1 MSEQIA
7 IQQKKDAIRD
17 QLAAQAGRYDE
28 RLAKIDDER
37 TRDQYA
43 NLASFFSRMGTA
55 TPRRGGLLGVV
66 DAAMQVGPE
75 SISAMKETN
84 KEFRDR
90 RESLEDKR
98 EDIKLISMKEDL
110 GMTLSKRDRRIK
122 AEAVKFE
129 KDKWEDQL
137 KIYKD
142 QNEIARI
149 EAGIPEDIKDA
160 YINNL
165 NDYSKDL
172 IGTIINFKGKDFH
185 IRDGKITGKR
195 GPAILAQIEAA
206 KSEAQEGLIAA
217 GGRWD
222 SWVESGGL
230 NKLQKSIN
238 EIIGID
244 LQSSSSDSGSDGAE
258 IKQE

>member
-7 IQQKKDAIRD
+7 IQQKEDAIRD

-28 RLAKIDDER
+28 RLANIDDER

-122 AEAVKFE
+122 ADAVKESKRQFDE
-129 KDKWEDQL
+129 LYKIKKEEDK
-137 KIYKD
+137 
-142 QNEIARI
+142 N
-149 EAGIPEDIKDA
+149 G
-160 YINNL
+160 
-165 NDYSKDL
+165 
-172 IGTIINFKGKDFH
+172 
-185 IRDGKITGKR
+185 
-195 GPAILAQIEAA
+195 
-206 KSEAQEGLIAA
+206 
-217 GGRWD
+217 
-222 SWVESGGL
+222 
-230 NKLQKSIN
+230 
-238 EIIGID
+238 
-244 LQSSSSDSGSDGAE
+244 
-258 IKQE
+258 